1 MKKIVLFL
9 FVVLFSI
16 NSYSQK
22 SEGDTWREVA
32 KYLYDEGFDRGEL
45 RNTVQLVR
53 DMAEEISEK
62 KKISKRTEKKL
73 NNLSFSDDQLEIL
86 KTLSKKMSK
95 VVAESMKKEDN
106 QMNSFENNNQDRFNR
121 ARGDFNQN
129 SRGRGGNSRAQGG
142 QRGGQQRAGSNNRQ
156 GPPRP
161 EVNNPVI
168 QRLAQYVREQGVSR
182 ENMRDVMNVI
192 MEIGREYKASTE
204 KSSYK
209 PNDENLGKL
218 KDAGLSDETIEA
230 VVEVIKALAVYDR

>member
-9 FVVLFSI
+9 LVALFSI

-32 KYLYDEGFDRGEL
+32 KYLFDEGFDRAEL

-73 NNLSFSDDQLEIL
+73 KNLSFSDDQLEIL

-95 VVAESMKKEDN
+95 IVAESLKKEDN

-121 ARGDFNQN
+121 ARGTLIKITEEEEETL
-129 SRGRGGNSRAQGG
+129 GHKVVKE
-142 QRGGQQRAGSNNRQ
+142 
-156 GPPRP
+156 
-161 EVNNPVI
+161 EVNVLVQIIDKVHLDLRSTILLFKDLHNM
-168 QRLAQYVREQGVSR
+168 L
-182 ENMRDVMNVI
+182 ENKV
-192 MEIGREYKASTE
+192 
-204 KSSYK
+204 
-209 PNDENLGKL
+209 
-218 KDAGLSDETIEA
+218 
-230 VVEVIKALAVYDR
+230 

>member
-106 QMNSFENNNQDRFNR
+106 QMNSFENNNQERFNR

-204 KSSYK
+204 KSIYK
-209 PNDENLGKL
+209 PSEENFGKL

-230 VVEVIKALAVYDR
+230 VVEVIKALAVYDK

>member
-45 RNTVQLVR
+45 RNIVQLVR

-204 KSSYK
+204 KSIYK
-209 PNDENLGKL
+209 PSEENFGKL

-230 VVEVIKALAVYDR
+230 VVEVIKALAVYDK

>member
-1 MKKIVLFL
+1 MKKIILFL

-45 RNTVQLVR
+45 RNTVQLIR
-53 DMAEEISEK
+53 DMAKEISEK

-204 KSSYK
+204 KSIYK
-209 PNDENLGKL
+209 PSEENFGKL

-230 VVEVIKALAVYDR
+230 VVEVIKALAVYDK